1 MRCCLR
7 GLLGGALSA
16 LCVGTPRGIR

>member
-16 LCVGTPRGIR
+16 LCVGTPQGIR